1 MTSGYRCQWKQCN
14 NTSKTSKN
22 GSKNQQQLHPFLI
35 IESMII
41 SLSCWNTEPAWNRW
55 SDDFWLLLSTDTFI
69 LLISQT
75 FGVVDFTNTQDHFV
89 CREGSILD
97 HHLCCY
103 EYFLWAP
110 SKSRTFPTIS
120 TIKVALILKYCRQI
134 KCKMI
139 WHLCVD
145 LEKHDLLTG
154 SFPSYIHKHK
164 QDNNWLK

>member
-1 MTSGYRCQWKQCN
+1 
-14 NTSKTSKN
+14 
-22 GSKNQQQLHPFLI
+22 
-35 IESMII
+35 MII

-120 TIKVALILKYCRQI
+120 TIKVTLILKYCRQI